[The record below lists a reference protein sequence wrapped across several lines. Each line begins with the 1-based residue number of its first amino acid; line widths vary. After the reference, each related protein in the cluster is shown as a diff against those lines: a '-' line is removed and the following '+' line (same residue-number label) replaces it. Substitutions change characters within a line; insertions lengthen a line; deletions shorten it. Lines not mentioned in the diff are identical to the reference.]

1 LLRPLL
7 PRLGRLRVL
16 LLLRLLGALRLW
28 LLLPR
33 LFRPLLLRL
42 GRLRA
47 LLLLRL
53 LGALLLWLLLPRLFR
68 PLLRLGRLR
77 VLLLRLLGALLL
89 LRLLPLFLSA
99 RLLRVR
105 RDNRPE
111 KQEQGGDARC
121 SIELHSDGSPLRSP
135 LSVHADDQRG
145 LPVCQRLRFL
155 RIGLGLLD
163 RPVRVVGRRVER
175 GQL

>member
-1 LLRPLL
+1 LTGLLGTLCLRLLCPLLLRLWLLLPRLLRPLL
-7 PRLGRLRVL
+7 PRLGRLRV
-16 LLLRLLGALRLW
+16 
-28 LLLPR
+28 
-33 LFRPLLLRL
+33 
-42 GRLRA
+42 